1 MARKVLGDDPFAT
14 KPGAKP
20 SRPPKSAKPSKSPP
34 ATKTKT
40 SVRVPPPEA
49 PAETVAVA
57 AAPPPSSDVTDAVT
71 AESAARSEVIGEVT
85 AEDRGHATEPD
96 AAVEES
102 AAPSG
107 EPDAVTAGSTAPSGE
122 PDAVTAGSTAP
133 SGEPDAVTDLDA
145 QLAALLA
152 AAKADESL
160 RARLVEAV
168 ASITAP
174 SEPVVEAAPA
184 LAITESTP
192 PEAEESDDAGAM
204 MRSDF
209 YLRRWGRIAMRDRS
223 EAVDDF
229 GLDPAYEARWRPVW
243 DFLYDRWWRV
253 EVEGIHHV
261 PSEGAVAL
269 VANHGGAIP
278 FDGVML
284 ATALRR
290 EHPAQRQLRWL
301 ADDFVFH
308 MPFAGAYVN
317 RLGAVRACQENA
329 ERLIR
334 KGNAVALFP
343 EGIKGIGKLYKDRY
357 RLQRFGRGGHI
368 KLAIRTRAPIVPVT
382 ILGNEDTNPMLA
394 DSGWLSK
401 LLGVPYVPITPTFPL
416 LGPLGLMPLPAKWR
430 IFFGEPIPVDHL
442 PPEAAD
448 DELLVGRLNEKL
460 RATIQDTLDRALRA
474 RQSIFKG

>member
-1 MARKVLGDDPFAT
+1 MARKVLGDDPFAA

-20 SRPPKSAKPSKSPP
+20 SKPAKSSKSPP
-34 ATKTKT
+34 
-40 SVRVPPPEA
+40 
-49 PAETVAVA
+49 PAKAKA
-57 AAPPPSSDVTDAVT
+57 SKAPPPAPENVPVTENVPAPENVP
-71 AESAARSEVIGEVT
+71 EAASVPEAAQET
-85 AEDRGHATEPD
+85 
-96 AAVEES
+96 AAVIAAAEET
-102 AAPSG
+102 AAGTVGAS
-107 EPDAVTAGSTAPSGE
+107 ETPDV
-122 PDAVTAGSTAP
+122 
-133 SGEPDAVTDLDA
+133 DA
-145 QLAALLA
+145 QLASLIA
-152 AAKADESL
+152 AAQGNDAL
-160 RARLVEAV
+160 RAKLVDAV

-174 SEPVVEAAPA
+174 AEPPVEAAPA

-192 PEAEESDDAGAM
+192 PPADESGDATAM
-204 MRSDF
+204 MRSDY

-317 RLGAVRACQENA
+317 RIGAVRACQENA

-416 LGPLGLMPLPAKWR
+416 LGPLGLLPLPAKWR

-460 RATIQDTLDRALRA
+460 RATIQDTLDRALRE
-474 RQSIFKG
+474 RRSVFKG